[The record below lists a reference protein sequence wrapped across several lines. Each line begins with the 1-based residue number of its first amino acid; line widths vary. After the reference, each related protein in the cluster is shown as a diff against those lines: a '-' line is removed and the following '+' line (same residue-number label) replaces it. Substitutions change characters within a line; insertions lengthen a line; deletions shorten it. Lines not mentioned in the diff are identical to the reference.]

1 MTDWTEKYRPRTLD
15 DVIGNPAAVNSL
27 RAWARSWDS
36 GVPEVRA
43 VVLSGPPGVGKTT
56 SAEAL
61 AREMGWGIIEMNA
74 SDQRSKSDIEAVAL
88 SGSISNTFGDDGT
101 YLDSGS
107 KGRTLIVLDEADSFA
122 GNSDRGGG
130 SAVTEVINSTKQP
143 LIIIANDYYELTRK
157 SSAAKTK
164 AMQIVFK
171 RPQKSSIAKALYR
184 IAEAEGIKVDP
195 EAMERIAE
203 NASGDMRAAV
213 RDFQSLAIGRDSVSA
228 EVSEGLSH
236 RDVETDLFGMMSA
249 VFRGSDPAAARSAMA
264 EVDEE
269 PSTKLMWIDE
279 NLPTEF
285 VDPGD
290 LVRGYERLSRAA
302 MFLGRVNSRQYY
314 GFWSYASDYMTYGLM
329 GARMTDRRG
338 RERMRFPSLM
348 SKMSRGKGGRGVRSS
363 LEMKAALML
372 HTTPARAGRD
382 IVPYFASMCASDKG
396 FRAVLAADL
405 MLDADE
411 MGYLIDKKPES
422 KDVKAALAEAE
433 RILEER
439 ALAARRPVVAPV
451 IESAKP
457 VAEAPAPKPAPKP
470 EPRPEPK
477 PEPAPAAP
485 QRPKAQRSLFDF

>member
-61 AREMGWGIIEMNA
+61 ARERGWGIIEMNA
-74 SDQRSKSDIEAVAL
+74 SDQRRKSDIEAVAL

-107 KGRTLIVLDEADSFA
+107 RGRTLIVLDEADSFA

-184 IAEAEGIKVDP
+184 IAEAEGIEVDP

-290 LVRGYERLSRAA
+290 LVRGYEKLSRAA

-314 GFWSYASDYMTYGLM
+314 GFWSYASDMMT
-329 GARMTDRRG
+329 
-338 RERMRFPSLM
+338 
-348 SKMSRGKGGRGVRSS
+348 
-363 LEMKAALML
+363 
-372 HTTPARAGRD
+372 AG
-382 IVPYFASMCASDKG
+382 
-396 FRAVLAADL
+396 
-405 MLDADE
+405 
-411 MGYLIDKKPES
+411 
-422 KDVKAALAEAE
+422 
-433 RILEER
+433 
-439 ALAARRPVVAPV
+439 
-451 IESAKP
+451 
-457 VAEAPAPKPAPKP
+457 VAEARNGSFVNRERFRFPGYMMKLSRSKSVRASKAQVCSKLADHLHTSTKRISSEVLPVLKAMLTEDAELRAHLVRDAELDAEDLAFMMGVKTDSKAVKEAMDAASKLPARSIEPEDSNEAAVPVQAAKAPVSP
-470 EPRPEPK
+470 EP
-477 PEPAPAAP
+477 
-485 QRPKAQRSLFDF
+485 PKAVDDAPVHHPKGTGQRSLFDF

>member
-74 SDQRSKSDIEAVAL
+74 SDQRRKSDIEAVAL

-213 RDFQSLAIGRDSVSA
+213 RDFQSLAIGRIADQKA
-228 EVSEGLSH
+228 
-236 RDVETDLFGMMSA
+236 
-249 VFRGSDPAAARSAMA
+249 
-264 EVDEE
+264 
-269 PSTKLMWIDE
+269 I
-279 NLPTEF
+279 
-285 VDPGD
+285 
-290 LVRGYERLSRAA
+290 
-302 MFLGRVNSRQYY
+302 FLRVTQLAQ
-314 GFWSYASDYMTYGLM
+314 WTL
-329 GARMTDRRG
+329 
-338 RERMRFPSLM
+338 L
-348 SKMSRGKGGRGVRSS
+348 KMDQ
-363 LEMKAALML
+363 ML
-372 HTTPARAGRD
+372 HARVSGILSGRFDNLSVNIISLNICLD
-382 IVPYFASMCASDKG
+382 IVVYQIVC
-396 FRAVLAADL
+396 
-405 MLDADE
+405 
-411 MGYLIDKKPES
+411 LIDRLVPPLPLQQIRPFFCS
-422 KDVKAALAEAE
+422 KRAIHPRSYICGNHSRFNWKCAAPAE
-433 RILEER
+433 RVHQYSVFLPGR
-439 ALAARRPVVAPV
+439 
-451 IESAKP
+451 
-457 VAEAPAPKPAPKP
+457 
-470 EPRPEPK
+470 
-477 PEPAPAAP
+477 
-485 QRPKAQRSLFDF
+485 